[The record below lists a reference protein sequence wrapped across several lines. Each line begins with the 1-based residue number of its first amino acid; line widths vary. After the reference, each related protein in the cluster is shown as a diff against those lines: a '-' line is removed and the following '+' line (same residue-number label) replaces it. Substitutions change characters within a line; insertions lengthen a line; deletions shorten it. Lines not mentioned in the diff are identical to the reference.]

1 MTILRIL
8 RISLAGLLFATLST
22 AQAAPVVGGL
32 PPNDLGIDQQGQTVS
47 VSSFAGKALVI
58 TFWATW
64 CPYCL
69 KELPILHNIQTKV
82 SKDNLQV
89 IAVNTEEQEVFRK
102 AIRVLANL
110 NVLHTSDTDHDS
122 QDAYGV
128 NGIPHMVIVGRNG
141 KIVAIHRGYGEGSL
155 PQIAADI
162 NRALAARD

>member
-8 RISLAGLLFATLST
+8 QISLAGLVFATLS
-22 AQAAPVVGGL
+22 AARAAPIVGGL
-32 PPNDLGIDQQGQTVS
+32 PPNDLGIDQQGQPVAAST
-47 VSSFAGKALVI
+47 FAGKALVI

-89 IAVNTEEQEVFRK
+89 IAVNTEEREVFRK
-102 AIRVLANL
+102 AIRILANL
-110 NVLHTSDTDHDS
+110 NVLHTWDTDHDS
-122 QDAYGV
+122 QEAYGV
-128 NGIPHMVIVGRNG
+128 NGLPHMVIVGRNG
-141 KIVAIHRGYGEGSL
+141 KIVAIHRGYGESAL

-162 NRALAARD
+162 NRALAVQD